1 MTSNASNRLD
11 MEWTG
16 HAIMLWSE
24 GSSIS
29 KRRVPKTYMLVFV
42 SVTELVQGHGT
53 ELLVLGS
60 PLHRGGWRNGREKT
74 CTAQPAAVACTQ
86 LSPNKPADCGLS
98 FPFSLKVIQRK
109 DVSENWFPC
118 TGKRRG
124 NLHRKPA
131 RDEHRDEKQN
141 PDGFPSRF
149 LVLYKLSSPDRTP
162 LYLRTFSPVKMD
174 EGSFY
179 NPTMLVFHIWLLFSF
194 TCLWYPMTVHKIPS
208 AFPPN

>member
-124 NLHRKPA
+124 NLHQKPA

-179 NPTMLVFHIWLLFSF
+179 NPTMRFFHIWLLFSF